1 MRRSG
6 LFLIELVIVILFFA
20 VSCTICVRIFAAA
33 KLFSDRARRLD
44 TAVAAAQ
51 NAAELY
57 KNSGGSLAQTA
68 GLLGAELS
76 GGTATLD
83 AGDGLTLVM
92 ADAGTADDNPATY
105 CEIKVIDPEGETV
118 FGITAAALT
127 GAGYS
132 SATVG
137 GS

>member
-20 VSCTICVRIFAAA
+20 VSCTVCVRIFAAA
-33 KLFSDRARRLD
+33 KLLSDRAQRLD

-57 KNSGGSLAQTA
+57 KNCGGSLADTA
-68 GLLGAELS
+68 GQLGALLTD
-76 GGTATLD
+76 GKATLD
-83 AGDGLTLVM
+83 AGDGMTLVM
-92 ADAGTADDNPATY
+92 TESGTDGGNLASY
-105 CEIKVIDPEGETV
+105 CEITVIGPEGETM
-118 FGITAAALT
+118 FGITAASL
-127 GAGYS
+127 S
-132 SATVG
+132 SAVIG

>member
-1 MRRSG
+1 M
-6 LFLIELVIVILFFA
+6 IVILFFA
-20 VSCTICVRIFAAA
+20 LSCTICVRIFAAA
-33 KLFSDRARRLD
+33 KLFSNRARQLD

-68 GLLGAELS
+68 GQLGAELS
-76 GGTATLD
+76 GDTAKLD

-92 ADAGTADDNPATY
+92 TDAGTVDDNPASY
-105 CEIKVIDPEGETV
+105 CEIKVINPEGETV
-118 FGITAAALT
+118 FGITAASLSS
-127 GAGYS
+127 AGYS
-132 SATVG
+132 SAGAG